1 MMCVWLVYRLMEDA
15 FRQLKNKNEDRTKD
29 NKKKKD
35 YSSIIC
41 GESHSFK
48 PDFYKTIIEQN
59 GQVY

>member
-1 MMCVWLVYRLMEDA
+1 MTSADFLPFVVTTS
-15 FRQLKNKNEDRTKD
+15 LKNKNEDRTKD

-35 YSSIIC
+35 YSSIVC